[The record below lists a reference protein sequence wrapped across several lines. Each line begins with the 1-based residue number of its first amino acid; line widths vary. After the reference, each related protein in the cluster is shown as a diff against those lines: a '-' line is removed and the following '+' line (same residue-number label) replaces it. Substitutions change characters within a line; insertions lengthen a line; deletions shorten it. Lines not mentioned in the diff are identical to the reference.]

1 MDHSRFISE
10 HFELTRRYFLRAGVM
25 GMTASQLTV
34 NAAALTAADELAQAS
49 PKAHTKPDKGGSGQ
63 IRISRQRKIFATYR
77 VVSRFRTH
85 YRMIRKPQWG

>member
-1 MDHSRFISE
+1 MDHSRFLSE

-49 PKAHTKPDKGGSGQ
+49 PRAHTKPDKGGGPARSVFHASGRFSR
-63 IRISRQRKIFATYR
+63 RIA
-77 VVSRFRTH
+77 
-85 YRMIRKPQWG
+85 W